1 MCVVAYGKDREYAEK
16 AVAIVRLAVGF
27 LGPLVTL
34 TICYTFL
41 LLRAWSRTAT
51 RSAKTLKV
59 VVAVVTSF
67 FVFWLPYQV
76 TGMMLAFFNVH
87 GDSFKLVSSLDAL
100 CVSLA
105 YINCCINPIIYVF
118 AAQGFH
124 ARFLKTLPARLR
136 GVLTEESVRRESKS
150 QTLSTADTPAVKSQA
165 V

>member
-1 MCVVAYGKDREYAEK
+1 M
-16 AVAIVRLAVGF
+16 
-27 LGPLVTL
+27 
-34 TICYTFL
+34 
-41 LLRAWSRTAT
+41 
-51 RSAKTLKV
+51 
-59 VVAVVTSF
+59 
-67 FVFWLPYQV
+67 
-76 TGMMLAFFNVH
+76 H